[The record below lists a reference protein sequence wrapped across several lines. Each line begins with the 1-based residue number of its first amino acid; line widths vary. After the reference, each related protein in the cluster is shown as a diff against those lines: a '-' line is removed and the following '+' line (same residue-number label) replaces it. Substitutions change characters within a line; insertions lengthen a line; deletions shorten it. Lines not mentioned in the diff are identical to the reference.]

1 MTLLDA
7 DQIRQ
12 AWSILIEPGALTEIR
27 VIDGVDRPNGR
38 PGIHFGYFLEPESAI
53 TALSRLHSWA
63 GVYIIPSPVD
73 PILSSR
79 GLGRLQ
85 WGKRGGTTTDADILH
100 RRWLLIDVD
109 AKRRGSNGQEI
120 KDIPSTDAEH
130 AATAAA
136 AADITGWLAGF
147 GWPEPVVGS
156 SGNGTHIVYRC
167 ELPAKSDIPQR
178 ILQALAKRFDS
189 DAVSVD
195 QAVFN
200 AARIWRLAG
209 TRACKGGAST
219 DDRPWRMARIL
230 SAPETCLPVSEAA
243 LQAVL
248 DSDPPA
254 SAPAASTAPRPSTP
268 SVATPASGPAPAPGA
283 DFDPLAIVAA
293 AGLQVSHTKQL
304 SEGGTSHILQTCPCD
319 RGLCDGTSSVTIAA
333 SGAVGLTCMHAT
345 CEYSRGARTPG
356 ESWRAFRALHDTSI
370 GQRADRDD
378 TIARAR
384 ALADGWAQPAASV
397 LGLVDHA
404 SGQQPELAPQTTPA
418 SRTDA
423 KGRVLVDTGADWQD
437 QRDAVFSALASDDR
451 IWLTS
456 DSLAIVGHQRR
467 MITLSPRDGS
477 LDSAIVDRCAC
488 VAWRI
493 DTKTNAWVPK
503 PASLNPRVV
512 SMVAAHAREPSG
524 RQRLREVVS
533 ITSSPVYSPDGELF
547 ASDGWSPKT
556 RTLITGCIP
565 TELPASLSAAHSLDV
580 LRSIYADYPFAS
592 PADLDNIIAALLV
605 PLVRPMIAGPVPFF
619 AVQGNQQGVGK
630 SKIPKT
636 ILSMHGLP
644 HETTTWHQDRKD
656 FADGLL
662 VKLKRATPVVVYDNI
677 KHYLD
682 SPEFENLITT
692 GVYADRLKG
701 VSEDGQYE
709 VRTLF
714 CLTGNGM
721 TMSRDMARRGMFCT
735 IRDTTGEP
743 GARRVTHEDLEGHVA
758 QYRSAYLSHLL
769 QMVQDWLAAG
779 RPLASYMDTTFTEFC
794 RVVGGIIE
802 HAGGL
807 FWANARE
814 ARDDSRDD
822 SEWGILL
829 AEMHRRGT
837 PMLPAEIVAICDQM
851 SILGDVIGGG
861 GPASQ
866 ASKLGKALRKHSG
879 AVLYG
884 YRLDTQRDTRT
895 QQVRYLATSVE
906 SGAVSRSLYDAMH

>member
-1 MTLLDA
+1 MTAALLDA

-27 VIDGVDRPNGR
+27 VIDGVDRPQGR
-38 PGIHFGYFLEPESAI
+38 PGIHFGYFSDPEAVI

-73 PILSSR
+73 PILASR
-79 GLGRLQ
+79 GNGRLQ
-85 WGKRGGTTTDADILH
+85 WGKRGGTTTDADILR
-100 RRWLLIDVD
+100 RRWILIDVD

-130 AATAAA
+130 AATAAT
-136 AADITGWLAGF
+136 AADITGWLATL
-147 GWPEPVVGS
+147 GWPEPVVCS
-156 SGNGTHIVYRC
+156 SGNGTHVVYRC
-167 ELPAKSDIPQR
+167 ELPTKTDLPQKL
-178 ILQALAKRFDS
+178 LQALARRFDS

-200 AARIWRLAG
+200 PARIWRLPG
-209 TRACKGGAST
+209 TRACKGGVST
-219 DDRPWRMARIL
+219 DDRPWRMARVL

-243 LQAVL
+243 LQAVM
-248 DSDPPA
+248 DSEPAPAPA
-254 SAPAASTAPRPSTP
+254 SSTAP
-268 SVATPASGPAPAPGA
+268 PAPAYAGQAPTPGA
-283 DFDPLAIVAA
+283 DFDPIALLAA
-293 AGLQVSHTKQL
+293 AGLTVSHTKQL

-319 RGLCDGTSSVTIAA
+319 RGLCDGTSSLTIAA
-333 SGAVGLTCMHAT
+333 SGAVGLTCMHAS

-356 ESWRAFRALHDTSI
+356 ESWRAFRALHDTSL
-370 GQRADRDD
+370 GQRADRED
-378 TIARAR
+378 TVARAR
-384 ALADGWAQPAASV
+384 ALADSWPQTPPAV
-397 LGLVDHA
+397 DVTGLVDHA
-404 SGQQPELAPQTTPA
+404 PGTQPELPAAPTPA

-423 KGRVLVDTGADWQD
+423 KGRVMVDTGADWQD
-437 QRDAVFSALASDDR
+437 QRDAVFGALASDDR
-451 IWLTS
+451 IWLTN
-456 DSLAIVGHQRR
+456 DALAVVGHQRR
-467 MITLSPRDGS
+467 MIPLSARDGS

-488 VAWRI
+488 VAWRV

-503 PASLNPRVV
+503 PASLNPRIV
-512 SMVAAHAREPSG
+512 SMVAAHARDPAG

-547 ASDGWSPKT
+547 AADGWSPKT
-556 RTLITGCIP
+556 RTLIVGCIP
-565 TELPASLSAAHSLDV
+565 TELPASMSAAHSLDV

-592 PADLDNIIAALLV
+592 SADLDNIIAALLV
-605 PLVRPMIAGPVPFF
+605 PLVRPMISGPIPFF

-662 VKLKRATPVVVYDNI
+662 VKLKRAIPVVVYDNI

-682 SPEFENLITT
+682 SPEFENLLTT

-735 IRDTTGEP
+735 IRDTSGEP
-743 GARRVTHEDLEGHVA
+743 GARQVTHEDLEGHVA

-769 QMVQDWLAAG
+769 QMVQDWLAAD
-779 RPLASYMDTTFTEFC
+779 RPRASYTDTTFTEFC
-794 RVVGGIIE
+794 HVVGGIIE
-802 HAGGL
+802 HAGGQ

-829 AEMHRRGT
+829 AEMNRRNT
-837 PMLPAEIVAICDQM
+837 PLLPAEIVAICDQM

-861 GPASQ
+861 SPASQ
-866 ASKLGKALRKHSG
+866 ASKLGKALRKHTG

-884 YRLDTQRDTRT
+884 YRMDTQRDTRT
-895 QQVRYLATSVE
+895 QQVRYLAVSVE
-906 SGAVSRSLYDAMH
+906 VAQPRSLYDAMH